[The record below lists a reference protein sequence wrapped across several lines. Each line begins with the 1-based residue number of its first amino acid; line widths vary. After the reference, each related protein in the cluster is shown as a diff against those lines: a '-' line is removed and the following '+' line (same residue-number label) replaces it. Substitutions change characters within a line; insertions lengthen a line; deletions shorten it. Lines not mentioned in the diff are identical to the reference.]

1 MLKQAWRSYITSLH
15 PRNIRKAFDKGA
27 IFPLIYW
34 FVIYPLIMN
43 AVSENMDYYNVMA
56 LMLMRMIP
64 AIVLGWSAIG
74 SKYLMPKAMYLSP
87 MKKNE
92 RKEYIKNVLLIKI
105 GMTIFLGICI
115 EVLWGAFTGFH
126 IGKMIIIILINLTI
140 AIADLVSGEK
150 KESNTFSKVMAI
162 LLMVAIAFVEVG
174 TEGSLTVINNVF
186 IAITVIILPIVNIM
200 IIRKK
205 YDATIALA
213 GNYELAFK
221 IEGKVEPQQV
231 KFDLFAN
238 KE

>member
-1 MLKQAWRSYITSLH
+1 MMKQAWRSYLASLH
-15 PRNIRKAFDKGA
+15 PRNIRKAYDKGA

-43 AVSENMDYYNVMA
+43 ATSDSVDYDNVMA

-87 MKKNE
+87 MKEHE

-105 GMTIFLGICI
+105 GTTICLGMCI
-115 EVLWGAFTGFH
+115 EIVWGIFIGFH
-126 IGKMIIIILINLTI
+126 IWKLMVML
-140 AIADLVSGEK
+140 IADLSIGVAYLVSGEK
-150 KESNTFSKVMAI
+150 KESNTFSKVMAV
-162 LLMVAIAFVEVG
+162 LLMVSIAFVEVG
-174 TEGSLTVINNVF
+174 TEGSLTLFNNVF
-186 IAITVIILPIVNIM
+186 IVITTVILLIIDIM

-213 GNYELAFK
+213 GDYELAFK